1 MRFAVLLSLAALL
14 GAGCALL
21 LACGSSDDDLVPER
35 DAAALKR
42 YADRVSEAS
51 ADGDC
56 ERVRA
61 DVERARERVN
71 ELPSK
76 VDNDLQ
82 ANIEA
87 GFDNLA
93 KQAEREC
100 QGNTE
105 TMPTETMP
113 TETEPPVETTP
124 PETTPPE
131 TEPPVETTPPETTPP
146 ETTPPEENGNGGTPA
161 PGEEG
166 RSTGGEKAKAKGP
179 KKVKGQ

>member
-21 LACGSSDDDLVPER
+21 VACGSSDDDLVPER

-56 ERVRA
+56 ERVSA
-61 DVERARERVN
+61 DVERARERVSK
-71 ELPSK
+71 LPSK
-76 VDNDLQ
+76 VDRDLQ
-82 ANIEA
+82 ANIEE
-87 GFDNLA
+87 GLDNLA
-93 KQAEREC
+93 EQAAREC
-100 QGNTE
+100 EGNTE
-105 TMPTETMP
+105 TTPTETMP

-131 TEPPVETTPPETTPP
+131 T
-146 ETTPPEENGNGGTPA
+146 TPPEENGGGGTTIPGGQGRSNGG
-161 PGEEG
+161 G
-166 RSTGGEKAKAKGP
+166 KAKGP

>member
-21 LACGSSDDDLVPER
+21 VACGSSDDDLVPER

-56 ERVRA
+56 ERVSA
-61 DVERARERVN
+61 DVERARERVSK
-71 ELPSK
+71 LPSK
-76 VDNDLQ
+76 VERDLQ
-82 ANIEA
+82 ANIEE
-87 GFDNLA
+87 GLDNLA
-93 KQAEREC
+93 EQAAREC

-105 TMPTETMP
+105 TM
-113 TETEPPVETTP
+113 P

-146 ETTPPEENGNGGTPA
+146 ETEPPEENGNGGTPA
-161 PGEEG
+161 PGGEG
-166 RSTGGEKAKAKGP
+166 RSVGGGKAKAKGR

>member
-21 LACGSSDDDLVPER
+21 VACGSSDDDLVPER

-56 ERVRA
+56 ERVSA
-61 DVERARERVN
+61 DVERARERVSK
-71 ELPSK
+71 LPSK
-76 VDNDLQ
+76 VDRDLQ
-82 ANIEA
+82 ANIEE
-87 GFDNLA
+87 GLDNLA
-93 KQAEREC
+93 EQAEREC
-100 QGNTE
+100 EGNTD
-105 TMPTETMP
+105 TTPTETTP

-146 ETTPPEENGNGGTPA
+146 ETTPPEENGGGGTTIPGGQGRSNGG
-161 PGEEG
+161 G
-166 RSTGGEKAKAKGP
+166 KAKGP